1 MVGKNGQV
9 RRFRIYF
16 YGAVQGVGFRP
27 TIYRLAKSLGVKGSV
42 RNTTEGVIVE
52 IEGDVHAEDF
62 VDHVKSNLPP
72 LAKLTGVEW
81 HELEPVGYDD
91 FFIEKSSH
99 GNEVQALVL
108 PDAAICEDCKR
119 ELFDPSDKRYR
130 YPFINCTNCGPRFT
144 IIKALPYDRPNT
156 TMAVFKMCPECDAE
170 YHDPSS
176 RRFHA
181 QPNCCAVCG
190 PRLFLIGPE
199 GEVEGDQIKLTA
211 KAILEGKVVAIKGLG
226 GYHLA
231 CDATNDNAVKK
242 LRMRKKRY
250 NKPFAL
256 MARMEDIER
265 LCSLSEGELALL
277 QSTAAPIVLLEP
289 KSDGV
294 VSQFVAPGQK
304 RLGFMIP
311 YTPLHLLLMEDL
323 KRPIVLTS
331 ANPTGEPIIFRDEI
345 NRLLEFADLV
355 LTHNRDIYIR
365 ADDSVDMVFRGAR
378 YPVRRS
384 RGYAP
389 LPVRLP
395 IDSEK
400 TILAV
405 GPMMRTTFTLLIGRN
420 AFLSQ
425 HIGDTDT
432 LAGLQAEIEAIN
444 HFINLFQVR
453 KVDVVAI
460 DKHPL
465 YPNRSIA
472 DEFPD
477 AEVIEIQHHRAHIA
491 GVMAEHG
498 LTGEVIGVAMDGT
511 GYGDDGAVWGGEFFA
526 GEVRDL
532 KRVGHLRYVFL
543 PGGDSSIRHIW
554 KFALS
559 ILYELGEDPWRFE
572 ERFSDDYPMLLGAI
586 KKRFAGV
593 MTSSAGRLFDA
604 ASYLLGVCEEN
615 TFDGEAPMRLE
626 AAAVATDGRYGFE
639 VQNDGN
645 GYVLDMLPAFRDM
658 LQDGDDVSHRAFK
671 FHRTLADGIVEVVRR
686 IAADTGIKRVALS
699 GGVFQNLTLLE
710 LVVSS
715 LEGRGFDVLIHH
727 EVPPNDGGL
736 SLGMAMLAAMQS
748 NQ

>member
-1 MVGKNGQV
+1 MSDKNGQT
-9 RRFRIYF
+9 RRFRIHF

-52 IEGDVHAEDF
+52 IEGDVHAEEF

-91 FFIEKSSH
+91 FIIEKSSH

-119 ELFDPSDKRYR
+119 ELFDPSDRRYR

-156 TMAVFKMCPECDAE
+156 TMAVFKMCPECEAE

-231 CDATNDNAVKK
+231 CDATNDEAVKK
-242 LRMRKKRY
+242 LRMRKRRY

-256 MARMEDIER
+256 MARMADIER
-265 LCSLSEGELALL
+265 ICRLSESERALL

-289 KSDGV
+289 KSDGMI
-294 VSQFVAPGQK
+294 SQFVAPGQK
-304 RLGFMIP
+304 KLGFMIP
-311 YTPLHLLLMEDL
+311 YTPLHLLLMEEL

-331 ANPTGEPIIFRDEI
+331 ANPTGEPIIFRDET

-395 IDSEK
+395 VDFRR
-400 TILAV
+400 TLLAV

-432 LAGLQAEIEAIN
+432 LAGLQAEIEAVN
-444 HFINLFQVR
+444 HFINLFQVS
-453 KVDVVAI
+453 KVDIVAI

-477 AEVIEIQHHRAHIA
+477 AEVIEVQHHRAHIA

-526 GEVRDL
+526 GEVHDL

-559 ILYELGEDPWRFE
+559 ILYELGEEPSMFE
-572 ERFSDDYPMLLGAI
+572 EKFGNDYRMLLGAI
-586 KKRFAGV
+586 KNRFAGV

-626 AAAVATDGRYGFE
+626 AAAVPADGRYGFE
-639 VQNDGN
+639 VHDDGN
-645 GYVLDMLPAFRDM
+645 SYVLDMLPAFREM
-658 LQDGDDVSHRAFK
+658 LQDGEDVSFKAFK
-671 FHRTLADGIVEVVRR
+671 FHRTLADGIVKVVRR

-710 LVVSS
+710 MVVSS
-715 LEGRGFDVLIHH
+715 LERRGFDVLIHR

-736 SLGMAMLAAMQS
+736 SLGMAMLAAMQ
-748 NQ
+748 

>member
-1 MVGKNGQV
+1 MSDKNGQT
-9 RRFRIYF
+9 RRFRIHF

-52 IEGDVHAEDF
+52 IEGDVHAEEF

-91 FFIEKSSH
+91 FIIEKSSH

-119 ELFDPSDKRYR
+119 ELFNPSDRRYR

-156 TMAVFKMCPECDAE
+156 TMAVFKMCTECEAE

-190 PRLFLIGPE
+190 PRLLLIGPE
-199 GEVEGDQIKLTA
+199 GKVEGDQIKLTA
-211 KAILEGKVVAIKGLG
+211 EAILEGKVVAIKGLG

-231 CDATNDNAVKK
+231 CDATNDEAVKK

-265 LCSLSEGELALL
+265 ICRLSESEHALL

-289 KSDGV
+289 KSDGMI
-294 VSQFVAPGQK
+294 SQFVAPGQK
-304 RLGFMIP
+304 KLGFMIP
-311 YTPLHLLLMEDL
+311 YTPLHLLLMEEL

-331 ANPTGEPIIFRDEI
+331 ANPTGEPIIFRDET

-395 IDSEK
+395 VDFRR
-400 TILAV
+400 TLLAV

-432 LAGLQAEIEAIN
+432 LAGLQAEIEAVN
-444 HFINLFQVR
+444 HFINLFQVS

-472 DEFPD
+472 EEFPD
-477 AEVIEIQHHRAHIA
+477 AEVIEVQHHRAHIA

-526 GEVRDL
+526 GEVHDL

-559 ILYELGEDPWRFE
+559 ILYELGEEPSMFE
-572 ERFSDDYPMLLGAI
+572 EKFGNDYRILLGAI
-586 KKRFAGV
+586 KNRFAGV

-615 TFDGEAPMRLE
+615 TFDGEAPMRFE
-626 AAAVATDGRYGFE
+626 AAAVPADGRYGFE
-639 VQNDGN
+639 VHDDGN
-645 GYVLDMLPAFRDM
+645 SYVLDMLPAFREM
-658 LQDGDDVSHRAFK
+658 LQDGEDVSFKAFK

-686 IAADTGIKRVALS
+686 IAAGTGIKRVALS

-710 LVVSS
+710 MVVSS
-715 LEGRGFDVLIHH
+715 LERRGFDVLIHR

-736 SLGMAMLAAMQS
+736 SLGMAMLAAMQ
-748 NQ
+748 